1 MGVSFAAERDLCGRR
16 CHVCGYL
23 HPVGQG
29 HGRLGPSRRL
39 SNYDCVRNPGFGSDG
54 RLPEPSHV
62 LCCICKIVTP
72 VKTLS
77 VLTAGQVFYSIGFGG
92 MTYCV
97 DVITSDAS
105 KLKNR
110 GLAYAFTSSPYIITA
125 FAGPKAADDFYYNVS
140 WRWGF
145 GCFTIIFPVVAAP
158 LYCLLKW
165 HVRKADKQGMLTKE
179 SSGRTFLQNVWH
191 WTMEFDRKTKF
202 SFTRIYQTL
211 TIRSIRRYRVLGRPH
226 RFPPPF

>member
-1 MGVSFAAERDLCGRR
+1 MSAATFIPLAKVMDVWGRAEGFLIMTVFAT
-16 CHVCGYL
+16 
-23 HPVGQG
+23 
-29 HGRLGPSRRL
+29 LGLVLMAACQNLPMFCAAYVRL
-39 SNYDCVRNPGFGSDG
+39 SL
-54 RLPEPSHV
+54 RLV
-62 LCCICKIVTP
+62 LCQ
-72 VKTLS
+72 S
-77 VLTAGQVFYSIGFGG
+77 VLTARQVFYNIGFGG

-145 GCFTIIFPVVAAP
+145 GCFTIIFPIVAAP

-165 HVRKADKQGMLTKE
+165 HVRKADKQGLLAKE
-179 SSGRTFLQNVWH
+179 SSGRSFLQNIWH
-191 WTMEFDRKTKF
+191 WTKEFDRKTQF
-202 SFTRIYQTL
+202 PFT
-211 TIRSIRRYRVLGRPH
+211 
-226 RFPPPF
+226 